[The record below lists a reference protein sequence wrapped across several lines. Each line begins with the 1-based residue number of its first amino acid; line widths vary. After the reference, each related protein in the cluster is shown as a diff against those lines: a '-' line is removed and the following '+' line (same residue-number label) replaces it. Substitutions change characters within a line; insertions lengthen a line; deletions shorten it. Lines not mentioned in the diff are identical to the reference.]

1 MPEPLAKQCLINIV
15 LCVYS
20 GLGGQEMKSQSP
32 ITNAEGLEELSSLLC
47 WNALGKV
54 LKHSSQPVGL
64 DPFGEGSNGPLT
76 GVT

>member
-1 MPEPLAKQCLINIV
+1 MPEPLAKQCVINIV

-20 GLGGQEMKSQSP
+20 DLGGREMKSQSP
-32 ITNAEGLEELSSLLC
+32 ITNAEGLEGISSLLC

-54 LKHSSQPVGL
+54 LKHSLLGL